1 MRNLVADGELNP
13 TEAENAF
20 EKLMGKV
27 RVESVTIESP
37 TNKKVR

>member
-1 MRNLVADGELNP
+1 MIISERFRTTVRNLEADGELNP

-27 RVESVTIESP
+27 RTE
-37 TNKKVR
+37 NR